1 MKKILVFLFSLILS
15 AVFSTSASAYDVKVD
30 GIYYNLISED
40 KTAEVTSGEEKYS
53 GEVVI
58 PGSIIS
64 EGQQY
69 SVTSI
74 GEDAFFDCSSLTS
87 VTIPN
92 SVTSIGWSAFECCT
106 GLTSVDIPNSVTTIK
121 GSAFRD
127 CSGLTSITISNS
139 VTSIGSWAFRGCSGL
154 TSVTIPNSVTS
165 IGNHAFDGCKG
176 LTSITIPNSVTSIGE
191 EAFYICSG
199 LTSVTIG
206 NSVTSI
212 GKRAFDSCS
221 SLTSVTIGN
230 SVTSIGNGAFE
241 MCKGLTSI
249 TIPNSVTS
257 IGDDVFWGCS
267 GLTSVT
273 IGNSVTSIGRQAFEY
288 CSKLENVYCYAEN
301 VPSTDATAFEESN
314 IESSTLHVPGSALS
328 SYQTTAPWSGFGTIL
343 PVEPLDITV
352 DTDTKEATVETAKFV
367 EDGNVVIP
375 ASIEVDGETYTV
387 TSIANEAFKDV
398 EDVETVT
405 LPRTLKE
412 IGKGAFSGC
421 KALKEVVVSETATN
435 SKVSAVRYGKIQRVA
450 TRAAGDGMRIGER
463 AFADCPVLAS
473 VTIPSTATTIGDNVF
488 NNCESLKN
496 VTCEAVNCP
505 TVKTF
510 GEFPISEATLTV
522 PVGSLKQYGETNPWS
537 LFGKIQD
544 FDGTTGVNG
553 ISVYDRN
560 DVKDVYGIDGSK
572 RAVPAKGL
580 NIIRMSDGT
589 TRKVMR

>member
-212 GKRAFDSCS
+212 GKRAVDSCS

-343 PVEPLDITV
+343 PIEPLDITV

-421 KALKEVVVSETATN
+421 NALKEVVVSETATN
-435 SKVSAVRYGKIQRVA
+435 SKVSAVKYGKIQRVA